1 MSRGHDDIV
10 WEPVR
15 VYGPDIENRHT
26 LQQLAR
32 ITGNAYALQGEKNW
46 YELDEVWNQVNII

>member
-1 MSRGHDDIV
+1 MSRGHEDVV

-15 VYGPDIENRHT
+15 MYGPDIENRHT

-32 ITGNAYALQGEKNW
+32 MSGNAYALPEEKNW
-46 YELDEVWNQVNII
+46 YDLDEAWSQVR